1 MRARLITAGFMSVIV
16 LLALGSSSHWL
27 YFSLLALI
35 FLAASWEWSG
45 FLHLTAVPARVA
57 YVLAVW
63 LLAWA
68 GFRYAWDAASFTT
81 LMLVAAAWWLLAF
94 AWVLSAPARVP
105 AWAAAIAGV
114 LTLVP
119 AILALL
125 RFTVWPLGM
134 GWSFFVLL
142 VPVAMDTGGFFA
154 GRSFGRLKLAP
165 RISPGKTWEGV
176 FGGVLLVLL
185 VSAAASYWLPVPR
198 ITFFC
203 LCLAAAVYAVVGDL
217 TESLLKRA
225 SGLKDSGRLFPG
237 HGGVLDR
244 IDSITAVAPLM
255 ALGLQQMGVGP

>member
-1 MRARLITAGFMSVIV
+1 MRARLITAGLMSVIV
-16 LLALGSSSHWL
+16 LVALGSNSHWL
-27 YFSLLALI
+27 YYLLLAVI

-45 FLHLTAVPARVA
+45 FLHLTAVPARMV
-57 YVLAVW
+57 YVLAIW

-68 GFRYAWDAASFTT
+68 GYRYAWDSAAFTT
-81 LMLVAAAWWLLAF
+81 LMSVAATWWLFAF
-94 AWVLSAPARVP
+94 VWVLSAPTRVP
-105 AWAAAIAGV
+105 RWQAAIAGL

-125 RFTVWPLGM
+125 RFTRWPLGM
-134 GWSFFVLL
+134 AWSFFVLL

-165 RISPGKTWEGV
+165 HISPGKTWEGV
-176 FGGVLLVLL
+176 FGGVLLVLV
-185 VSAAASYWLPVPR
+185 VSAVASYWLPVQSA
-198 ITFFC
+198 TFFW
-203 LCLAAAVYAVVGDL
+203 LCLAAAVFAVVGDL

-255 ALGLQQMGVGP
+255 ALGLQQMGIGP